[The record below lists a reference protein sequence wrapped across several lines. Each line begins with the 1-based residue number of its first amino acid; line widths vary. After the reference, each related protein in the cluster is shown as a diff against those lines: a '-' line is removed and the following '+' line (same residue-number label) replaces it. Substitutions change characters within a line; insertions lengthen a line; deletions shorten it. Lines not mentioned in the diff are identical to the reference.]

1 MATLERRVGALER
14 RLPAPSSFVAQLQA
28 ARLRWRDDPEGA
40 ARDQRQRVGA
50 FIAACEARI
59 AAGER
64 LTEQENRR
72 LRARQRVSE
81 AQT

>member
-1 MATLERRVGALER
+1 MRHLSKRLMALERRV
-14 RLPAPSSFVAQLQA
+14 PAPKGFVAQLQA

-64 LTEQENRR
+64 LTELETRL
-72 LRARQRVSE
+72 LRARRRANE
-81 AQT
+81 A